1 MHPNTLLLLLDLNT
15 AIKQGAKTN
24 IQITEKNYSSIR
36 RNNLSTERGILRLYT
51 VNNCLSRTRPIP
63 ADTDTH
69 LHNTCQSGHIQE
81 EHTMNPNALCGK
93 CTYLWKKSQENL
105 IPKLNRFSATPPPTI
120 PADDE
125 QQLHQQEA
133 HFFDTGVLL
142 NISFWNL
149 HFGNLHIFRLLPGRS
164 SRAGKRLFNKSM
176 LHTPFNVIVMR
187 FETKWL
193 GRLYCSIQQPSQTIP
208 SDEFEP
214 TGTDDELEWRL
225 IFLHCMGT
233 RGEDRFWT
241 DLKT

>member
-1 MHPNTLLLLLDLNT
+1 MLFAASAP
-15 AIKQGAKTN
+15 
-24 IQITEKNYSSIR
+24 
-36 RNNLSTERGILRLYT
+36 
-51 VNNCLSRTRPIP
+51 
-63 ADTDTH
+63 
-69 LHNTCQSGHIQE
+69 
-81 EHTMNPNALCGK
+81 
-93 CTYLWKKSQENL
+93 TYEKKSQENL
-105 IPKLNRFSATPPPTI
+105 IPKLNRFSATPPPSI
-120 PADDE
+120 PDDVVE

-164 SRAGKRLFNKSM
+164 SRAGKRLFNKSV

-225 IFLHCMGT
+225 IFFALHGNT
-233 RGEDRFWT
+233 RRRQISDRFENLRSWRVDST
-241 DLKT
+241 LQKWFWRSVRELSWMADQNLEKKMLDKIS